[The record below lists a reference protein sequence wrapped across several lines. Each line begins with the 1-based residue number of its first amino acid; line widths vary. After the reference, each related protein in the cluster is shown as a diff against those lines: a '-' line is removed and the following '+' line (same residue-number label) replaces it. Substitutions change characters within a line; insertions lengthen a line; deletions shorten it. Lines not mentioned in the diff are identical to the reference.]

1 MLIEYLQPHFL
12 LISFVLNLILLS
24 LYLYK
29 CNSFKDSKET
39 IENAKF
45 LTKLEYES
53 ARKIRK
59 EAEEYS
65 NKLEIEKKKFDE
77 AKKKFKN
84 QQEDVSKRE
93 EDVSN
98 REEDVSKREEDV
110 SKREED
116 VSKREEDV
124 SKREEDVSKSL
135 QYIEDFK
142 ECIRCNVI

>member
-12 LISFVLNLILLS
+12 LISFVLNLILLSLS

-45 LTKLEYES
+45 LTKLEYEF
-53 ARKIRK
+53 ARKISK

-84 QQEDVSKRE
+84 QQEDVGKRE
-93 EDVSN
+93 EDVG
-98 REEDVSKREEDV
+98 KREEDV
-110 SKREED
+110 GKREED
-116 VSKREEDV
+116 VGKREEDV
-124 SKREEDVSKSL
+124 GKREKDVGKRL

-142 ECIRCNVI
+142 ERIRCNVI